1 MLYGVKYLRLYPFD
15 QPLLSFVYLLLPPRG
30 INQNI
35 FRSESCQLSIATR
48 ILSSLLSSS
57 FVAMFNDTVSC
68 RKASI
73 ILSNSGMIFSSTGM
87 IGTNLFMTFQIT
99 NAFTNTATAK
109 THMGSGPRNQKLKSS
124 QLTNSLFPS
133 KSLSLWKHCRGTSNW
148 VSCPCPHYY

>member
-35 FRSESCQLSIATR
+35 FRSDSCQLSIDMRT
-48 ILSSLLSSS
+48 LSNLVSNSD
-57 FVAMFNDTVSC
+57 VAKFRDTVSV
-68 RKASI
+68 RNA
-73 ILSNSGMIFSSTGM
+73 LVIFSSSGMMFCSTGI
-87 IGTNLFMTFQIT
+87 IGTNLFMTLQIT

-109 THMGSGPRNQKLKSS
+109 TQIGSGPRNQKLKSS

-133 KSLSLWKHCRGTSNW
+133 KS
-148 VSCPCPHYY
+148 PHRSHLPMR